1 MWWVISINNKNSMKG
16 VFKIH
21 ILIPVRQQGLELS
34 WLLISFIL
42 WRYDQWLDTDYC
54 VCRWAHQCMLSL
66 NCMTHWPR
74 SNLNSVVS
82 AIQRPKR
89 RYGRV
94 LVRIFNKSIFLI
106 IHVQYSSCMWLKWV
120 SWYFFTS
127 RLNLPYCLINVHSW
141 M

>member
-16 VFKIH
+16 VLKIH

-34 WLLISFIL
+34 WLLVSFIL

-54 VCRWAHQCMLSL
+54 VRRWAHQCMLSL

-74 SNLNSVVS
+74 SNLNSGAVS

-89 RYGRV
+89 KYGRV
-94 LVRIFNKSIFLI
+94 LVRVFNKSIFLI
-106 IHVQYSSCMWLKWV
+106 IHVQYSSCMWLKFKKKKENHDMFLLLLWT
-120 SWYFFTS
+120 Y
-127 RLNLPYCLINVHSW
+127 LIV
-141 M
+141 